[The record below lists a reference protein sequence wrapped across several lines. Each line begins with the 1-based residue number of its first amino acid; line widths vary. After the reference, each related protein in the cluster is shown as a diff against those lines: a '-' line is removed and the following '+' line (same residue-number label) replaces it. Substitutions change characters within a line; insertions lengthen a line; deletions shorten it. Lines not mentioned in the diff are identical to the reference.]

1 MCYEWWE
8 ERRFQEHERLAREQ
22 LERLKRSTET
32 LVPSPKPQP
41 EPKPERKPQTQPD
54 PVPV

>member
-1 MCYEWWE
+1 MCHEWWE
-8 ERRFQEHERLAREQ
+8 ERRFEEHERLAREQ

-41 EPKPERKPQTQPD
+41 KPERKPQTQPD